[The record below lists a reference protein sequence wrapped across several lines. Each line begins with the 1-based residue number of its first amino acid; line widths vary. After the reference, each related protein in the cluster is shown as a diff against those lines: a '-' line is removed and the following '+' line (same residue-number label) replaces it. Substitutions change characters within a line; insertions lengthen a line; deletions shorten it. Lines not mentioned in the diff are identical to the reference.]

1 VADAGNLGASRSLI
15 VGPSKEAAVAAARE
29 YLEKTFAMYRAWA
42 MQEKSMAPLQL
53 GFDVALDDWT
63 VHGTPRDC
71 LETLARARELG
82 LDRVGFT
89 IYSLPRDVQ
98 ARIDDLAMIAEQIVR
113 PAAALP

>member
-1 VADAGNLGASRSLI
+1 
-15 VGPSKEAAVAAARE
+15 
-29 YLEKTFAMYRAWA
+29 MYRAWA